1 MALYDRSAPRLS
13 RRSVMGMSGLMT
25 ILAALA
31 LVASAACDKVPLTAP
46 AGTVITL
53 VASTNVLPIN
63 GSADLIAVLIEN
75 GTTGTATPG
84 STATPSAGTPVHNG
98 TLVTFT
104 TSLGRIEPAEARTA
118 TGRVTVKL
126 VADGRSGTATITA
139 FSGSATK
146 ALEVKIGAA
155 AAERVAVTAS
165 AATVPANGGTVTIL
179 ARVEDISGNPLSG
192 VPVAFTTTG
201 GTLSAVSALTN
212 DGGVA
217 TTALSTITEATVTA
231 SAGGKTGT
239 ATIKVRSRSKIT
251 LGPPSGSVFVGAA
264 AAFAVTPDSTV
275 AFKDVKID
283 FGDGESQSLG
293 AISSTTT
300 VVHFYTNDG
309 VFQATVVG
317 TDVDGGAAEASGSV
331 GVIPFQFSGGGS
343 PTSGPLTTIFTMSV
357 TGIPSSV
364 PINRYEWIFGDGNVR
379 NTNTGVTTHGYQ
391 VAGLKTITVT
401 VVPRYG
407 NAVSTTFQILVTGS

>member
-1 MALYDRSAPRLS
+1 MVPHALSAPRLA
-13 RRSVMGMSGLMT
+13 RRSIKGM
-25 ILAALA
+25 AAVA
-31 LVASAACDKVPLTAP
+31 AVLVFASAACDKVPLTAP

-53 VASTNVLPIN
+53 VASTNVLPVN
-63 GSADLIAVLIEN
+63 GSTDLIAVLIEN
-75 GTTGTATPG
+75 GTTGTGTGGA
-84 STATPSAGTPVHNG
+84 ATPSAGTPVHNG

-104 TSLGRIEPAEARTA
+104 TSLGRIEPAEART
-118 TGRVTVKL
+118 TNGRVTVKL

-146 ALEVKIGAA
+146 ALDVKIGAA

-165 AATVPANGGTVTIL
+165 SATVPASGGTVTIS
-179 ARVEDISGNPLSG
+179 ARVEDVSGNPLSG
-192 VPVAFTTTG
+192 VPVSFTTSS
-201 GTLSAVSALTN
+201 GTLSAASALTS
-212 DGGVA
+212 DSGVA
-217 TTALSTITEATVTA
+217 TTSLSTTAEALVTA

-264 AAFAVTPDSTV
+264 AAFTVSPDAAV
-275 AFKDVKID
+275 AFKDVTIN

-317 TDVDGGAAEASGSV
+317 IDVDGGAAEASGSV
-331 GVIPFQFSGGGS
+331 GVIPFTFSAGGL
-343 PTSGPLTTIFTMSV
+343 PTSGPVTTIFSMSV
-357 TGIPSSV
+357 TGIPTSV
-364 PINRYEWIFGDGNVR
+364 PINRYEWNFGDGSGSQ
-379 NTNTGVTTHGYQ
+379 NTNTGTTTHGYQ
-391 VAGLKTITVT
+391 SVGLKTITVT

-407 NAVSTTFQILVTGS
+407 SAVSTTFQILVTGT